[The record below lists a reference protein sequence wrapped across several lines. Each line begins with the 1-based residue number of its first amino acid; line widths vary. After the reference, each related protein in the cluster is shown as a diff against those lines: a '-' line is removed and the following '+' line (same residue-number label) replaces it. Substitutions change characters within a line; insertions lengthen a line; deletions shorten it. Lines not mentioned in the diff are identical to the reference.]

1 MYERKSKH
9 IIRFE
14 KENHRRMMVEVR
26 LNGIGRIIRIDNLY
40 RQPFPFV
47 EGQLLTRDYK
57 AWACERGYLIN
68 GETPKCGGST
78 NQLDESESNYIDSR
92 SSIEKLADK
101 MADKLVT
108 YAQPVIDPFNNGH
121 QVLHIKYSDMLK
133 DTSVPT
139 DVPVPYLW
147 SPEHSMHEVE
157 GCLYTLHK
165 RWLLAILTQYMS
177 LDDELAQETYDIF
190 DNNIFE
196 YVE

>member
-1 MYERKSKH
+1 MRQRKSKH

-68 GETPKCGGST
+68 GETPKCGGPT

-92 SSIEKLADK
+92 SAIEKLADK

-108 YAQPVIDPFNNGH
+108 YAQPTIDPHNTGD

-147 SPEHSMHEVE
+147 SPEYNMHEVE
-157 GCLYTLHK
+157 VCLYKLHK
-165 RWLLAILTQYMS
+165 KWLLAILKQYMS
-177 LDDELAQETYDIF
+177 LDDELAQVTYDIF